1 MPKIRRARQKYH
13 APAPP
18 YSPSPSSSPCVNQND
33 LTSLVASSSSS
44 PALSLLSKSSPVS
57 SLSTPSPQQTL
68 QDSSAN
74 SGGERRNNVER
85 LIQEEKTRKVEEA
98 LDTSFTG
105 LSKGQR
111 RRLAKREAWL
121 RKFDFVTYAEQA
133 RQRKER
139 EERFLKKNERGEG
152 SSLLNLQSVR
162 QQLECIDTSSNLS
175 RGDSATAGMR
185 GGSAKLS
192 RKKMHM
198 LAEKEIKQFE
208 AVWKFPAFQND
219 PFGALRLHLT
229 NSLNLQKNVAKEG
242 KSPAQGGKGKGK
254 GGDEKNKEKNHIQ

>member
-1 MPKIRRARQKYH
+1 MPKIRRVRQKYH

-18 YSPSPSSSPCVNQND
+18 YSPSPSSSSSLSQND
-33 LTSLVASSSSS
+33 LTSLVSSSS
-44 PALSLLSKSSPVS
+44 PGLSLLSKASPVS
-57 SLSTPSPQQTL
+57 SLSSPSPQQTL
-68 QDSSAN
+68 HGSSAN
-74 SGGERRNNVER
+74 SSGERRSEVER

-139 EERFLKKNERGEG
+139 EERFLKKNETGEG

-162 QQLECIDTSSNLS
+162 QQLECIDTSSKLAH
-175 RGDSATAGMR
+175 GDGATAGMR
-185 GGSAKLS
+185 GGSAKLT
-192 RKKMHM
+192 RKKMHK
-198 LAEKEIKQFE
+198 LAEKEMKQFE
-208 AVWKFPAFQND
+208 AVWKYPAFQND

-229 NSLNLQKNVAKEG
+229 NSLNLQKNLAKEG
-242 KSPAQGGKGKGK
+242 KSSAQEGGKGKGK
-254 GGDEKNKEKNHIQ
+254 GGDAKNKEKKQM